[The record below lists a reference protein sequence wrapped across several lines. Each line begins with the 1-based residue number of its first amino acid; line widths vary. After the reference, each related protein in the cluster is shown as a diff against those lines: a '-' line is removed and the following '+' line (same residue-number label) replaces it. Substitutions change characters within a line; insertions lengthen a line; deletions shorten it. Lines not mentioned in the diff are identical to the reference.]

1 MQQARRLT
9 IYCDESGGVG
19 AGVVVIAAI
28 ALPGSMADD
37 LLTRVRDVIGLR
49 GELKGSRIALPER
62 AFVVELLMRCG
73 ARAIVAQAQTRD
85 LAATSATGK
94 PPSDLA
100 IYAHLLETV
109 VDAWLPET
117 GGCVELVIDDGRY
130 DARLNS
136 MLRDDVQRSLGQWG
150 KASLAD
156 SRRSSGVQFAD
167 VLANSFFQMATGS
180 QRADRLETLMAPFLG
195 NGAIKR
201 IDVKRID

>member
-1 MQQARRLT
+1 MT

-19 AGVVVIAAI
+19 AGVIVIAAV
-28 ALPGSMADD
+28 AMPDGLADD
-37 LLTRVRDVIGLR
+37 LLIRVRDVLGLR
-49 GELKGSRIALPER
+49 GELKGSRITMAER
-62 AFVVELLMRCG
+62 AFVVEMLARCG
-73 ARAIVAQAQTRD
+73 VRTIVVQALTRD
-85 LAATSATGK
+85 LAAASATGK

-100 IYAHLLETV
+100 IYAHLLGHV

-136 MLRDDVQRSLGQWG
+136 MVRDDVQRALGQWG

-156 SRRSSGVQFAD
+156 SRRSAGVQFAD

-180 QRADRLETLMAPFLG
+180 DRAHRLETLMAPFLG
-195 NGAIKR
+195 NGAIRRLNIKS
-201 IDVKRID
+201 VN